1 MTCVAAFDGRQT
13 RYDERGDSDAP
24 TLMVVSGIGGHL
36 LGWPTELCE
45 LLAAEGLRVVR
56 FDLRDTGFA
65 TRTPTPPPRPRPD
78 GSLDAAAPYGLRDL
92 AADMVGLMDV
102 LGVERAHVAGI
113 SFGGMVVQRLAID
126 RPDRVAS
133 LIPIMTSTGSPDV
146 GGSAAEAIDPVMR
159 PTDGTLAAVTAN
171 ALELARVA
179 GGPLVDE
186 DLLRRLTEASYER
199 AFHPD
204 AKAYHYAAFVA
215 DGDRTAEL
223 ATVQA
228 PTLVIHGHADR
239 LIDISGGRAIA
250 ASVPGAGLVELAEL
264 GHSLAVP
271 ALWGRLVELISAHV
285 HAAEAA
291 GADPGQADSSAR
303 VRRSRSS

>member
-1 MTCVAAFDGRQT
+1 MTCVAAFGGRQT
-13 RYDERGDSDAP
+13 RYDEIGDPGAP
-24 TLMVVSGIGGHL
+24 ALVLVSGIGGHL

-45 LLAAEGLRVVR
+45 QLAAQGLRVVR

-65 TRTPTPPPRPRPD
+65 TRTPTPPPRPLPD

-102 LGVERAHVAGI
+102 LGIERAHAAGI

-146 GGSAAEAIDPVMR
+146 GGSTPEAIDPIMR
-159 PTDGTLAAVTAN
+159 PTDGTLDAVTAN
-171 ALELARVA
+171 ALEFARVC
-179 GGPLVDE
+179 GGPFVDE
-186 DLLRRLTEASYER
+186 DLLRRLTAASYER
-199 AFHPD
+199 AYHPD

-250 ASVPGAGLVELAEL
+250 ASIPGADLVEMAEL

-271 ALWGRLVELISAHV
+271 GLWGRLVDLISAQV
-285 HAAEAA
+285 LAAEAA
-291 GADPGQADSSAR
+291 APS
-303 VRRSRSS
+303 